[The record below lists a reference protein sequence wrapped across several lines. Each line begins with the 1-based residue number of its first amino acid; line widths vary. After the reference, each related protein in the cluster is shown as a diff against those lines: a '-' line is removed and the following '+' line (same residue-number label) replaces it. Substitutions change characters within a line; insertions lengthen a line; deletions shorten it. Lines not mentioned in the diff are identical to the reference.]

1 MPNPAMIKSAL
12 NQAIRSAVTQNSNG
26 KQFSRERSKLSQ
38 EDLLRFLITAEG
50 GSLAKE
56 LHRAEIDVTPA
67 AVSMRRKDIPPALL
81 LDVFHRF
88 NASCNDV
95 ELYRGYRLLAVDGS
109 SINMARNPAAPSFVQ
124 NESAPN
130 GYNQLHLNPLFDLC
144 NKTYYDA
151 VVQAEPE
158 KDEIGAILEMLKR
171 DNFAEKVLIIADR
184 GYESYNL
191 LANMLEKQNVDFL
204 VRVKQNHSAMREV
217 ARLPMYELD
226 MNIGFTIT
234 TTQTNEDKRNR
245 YIFLQVPKKSKPD
258 SKTRRGRWDF
268 PSPYPMRLRIVRFQL
283 PTGDF
288 ETIATS
294 LDSSFTIDDIK
305 ALYAMRWG
313 IETSFRDLK
322 YSIGLVNLHGK
333 SDAYAEQEIY
343 ASLAMFNAVSR
354 LSREAVIRQPS
365 EGVYAY
371 KVNYKMATHLCRE
384 YLRSSDMDS
393 YELMKQITK
402 NSVAIRPGRQDQRKL
417 RAKGFVGF
425 TYRVAA

>member
-1 MPNPAMIKSAL
+1 MSAAQIKSAL
-12 NQAIRSAVTQNSNG
+12 SRAIRESAAENRNG
-26 KQFSRERSKLSQ
+26 KQFSRERSGKLPQ
-38 EDLLRFLITAEG
+38 ETLLRFLISAEG

-56 LHRAEIDVTPA
+56 LYRAGIDVTPA
-67 AVSMRRKDIPPALL
+67 AVSMRRKDIPPAVLL
-81 LDVFHRF
+81 NVFHRF
-88 NASCNDV
+88 NAACNDS
-95 ELYRGYRLLAVDGS
+95 ELYRGLRLLAVDGS
-109 SINMARNPAAPSFVQ
+109 SINMARNPSAPSFVQ

-130 GYNQLHLNPLFDLC
+130 GYNQLHLNPLFDIC
-144 NKTYYDA
+144 NKAYYDA
-151 VVQAEPE
+151 IVQPEPK
-158 KDEIGAILEMLKR
+158 KDEIGALIEMLKR
-171 DNFAEKVLIIADR
+171 NEFAERVLIIADR

-191 LANMLEKQNVDFL
+191 MAWLSEKQNTDFL
-204 VRVKQNHSAMREV
+204 IRVKQNHSAMREV
-217 ARLPMYELD
+217 ARLPMCQID
-226 MNIGFTIT
+226 MNISFTIT
-234 TTQTNEDKRNR
+234 TSQTKEDKRNR

-305 ALYAMRWG
+305 TLYAMRWG

-322 YSIGLVNLHGK
+322 YTIGLVNLHGK
-333 SDAYAEQEIY
+333 SDAFAEQEIY
-343 ASLAMFNAVSR
+343 AALTTFNFASR
-354 LSREAVIRQPS
+354 ISREAVIRQPT

-384 YLRSSDMDS
+384 YLRSSEMDG
-393 YELMKQITK
+393 YELLKEIAK
-402 NSVAIRPGRQDQRKL
+402 HSVAIRQGRQDQRKL
-417 RAKGFVGF
+417 RAKSFVGF

>member
-1 MPNPAMIKSAL
+1 MNAAQIKSAL
-12 NQAIRSAVTQNSNG
+12 SRAIRESAAENRNG
-26 KQFSRERSKLSQ
+26 KQFSRERSGKLPQ
-38 EDLLRFLITAEG
+38 ETLLRFLISAEG

-56 LHRAEIDVTPA
+56 LYRAGIDVTPA
-67 AVSMRRKDIPPALL
+67 AVSMRRKDIPPAVLF
-81 LDVFHRF
+81 DVFNRF
-88 NASCNDV
+88 NAACNDI
-95 ELYRGYRLLAVDGS
+95 ERYRGLRLLAVDGS
-109 SINMARNPAAPSFVQ
+109 SINMARNPSAPSFVQ

-151 VVQAEPE
+151 ILQVEPR
-158 KDEIGAILEMLKR
+158 KDEIGALIEMLKR
-171 DNFAEKVLIIADR
+171 NEFVERVLIIADR

-191 LANMLEKQNVDFL
+191 MTHLSEKPNVDFL
-204 VRVKQNHSAMREV
+204 IRVKQNHSAMREV
-217 ARLPMYELD
+217 ARLPMCQID
-226 MNIGFTIT
+226 MNISFTIT
-234 TTQTNEDKRNR
+234 TSQTKEDKRNR

-268 PSPYPMRLRIVRFQL
+268 PSPYPMHLRIVRFQL

-305 ALYAMRWG
+305 TLYAMRWG

-322 YSIGLVNLHGK
+322 YTIGLVNLHGK
-333 SDAYAEQEIY
+333 SDAFAEQEIY
-343 ASLAMFNAVSR
+343 AALTMFNFASR
-354 LSREAVIRQPS
+354 ISREAVIRQPS

-393 YELMKQITK
+393 YELMKQIAK